1 MGCARGASSR
11 GPRPA
16 PFLQEPRPH
25 GWTVPVA
32 RDRFGGGEN
41 GFSSFVAPL
50 QAQSDATYIE
60 DNTALPA
67 IVRDNIASFVGSNG
81 LGTAWDGVTTPTPA
95 EQALYSL
102 LTAEVPPFVITSD
115 TGDVQFG
122 TPFEFVSAW
131 GPFGPVPGS
140 PNTYVI
146 GTTNTDV
153 YERTIDERLL
163 TAVPEP
169 STWAMMLVGSASSR
183 AAAGSLRR
191 PPPELRAP
199 KLDPQSGASLP
210 PHCFG
215 ACQRAAAPRP
225 QSALRGGSGVA
236 TFFLR
241 MARTSP
247 AKTLDDPIARSILHV
262 YTVYNGASR
271 QASSSG

>member
-1 MGCARGASSR
+1 MLRRRSRHLCRRVCRGEHLDRRSAALFSR
-11 GPRPA
+11 RA
-16 PFLQEPRPH
+16 AALDEQLHDCR
-25 GWTVPVA
+25 VN
-32 RDRFGGGEN
+32 GEN

-115 TGDVQFG
+115 TGDVPFG

-169 STWAMMLVGSASSR
+169 STWAMMLVGFTGLGLLAR
-183 AAAGSLRR
+183 RRRQPAAT
-191 PPPELRAP
+191 
-199 KLDPQSGASLP
+199 
-210 PHCFG
+210 
-215 ACQRAAAPRP
+215 AA
-225 QSALRGGSGVA
+225 
-236 TFFLR
+236 
-241 MARTSP
+241 
-247 AKTLDDPIARSILHV
+247 
-262 YTVYNGASR
+262 
-271 QASSSG
+271 